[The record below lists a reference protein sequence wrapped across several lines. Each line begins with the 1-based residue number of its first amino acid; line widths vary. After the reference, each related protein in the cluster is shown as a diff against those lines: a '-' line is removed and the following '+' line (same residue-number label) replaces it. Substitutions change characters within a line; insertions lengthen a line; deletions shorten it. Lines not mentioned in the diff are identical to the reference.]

1 LNKGYRYDANGELAR
16 RADAWHGELA
26 FQHDP
31 TGRILGARTV
41 RAGKTPALH
50 EEHGYDPA
58 SNILDPW
65 VEKRGFVQ
73 HNRVL
78 VFEDKRY
85 QYDEHGRLIEKR
97 TGRHT
102 TLRLRWNREHQL
114 VESTVERNGAQQSS
128 RYEYDALGRRTLRR
142 DTFGETR
149 FIWDGMRLLQEKRGE
164 QNTTYAYQPGSH
176 EPVARI
182 DDTEAA
188 YKLPGTLAT
197 VYHFH
202 THING
207 APEELTNE
215 AGQTLWRARYRAW
228 GSLALEEAFEPLPA
242 HDRAEHATRQPI
254 RMQGQ
259 YADTETGLY
268 YNTFRYY
275 DPDIGRFVSEDPIGL
290 LGGLNLY
297 QYAPNADA
305 WVDPWG
311 WAAGWAIIRQFP
323 SNVEGARAGHFT
335 VEVIDSAGAS
345 LQTHQVSSHD
355 FKNTA
360 IEKANINGQPVHQ
373 VRVKLADAD
382 AAKRYQRQVLQ
393 VDDLGPYCK
402 KNNSCVTH
410 VEKTLKAGGV
420 TMDGGQARYLRNQGF
435 RPIKKGCPG

>member
-16 RADAWHGELA
+16 RADTWHGELA
-26 FQHDP
+26 LQHDP
-31 TGRILGARTV
+31 TGRILEARTV
-41 RAGKTPALH
+41 KAGKTPALH

-73 HNRVL
+73 HNRVR
-78 VFEDKRY
+78 VFQDKRY

-102 TLRLRWNREHQL
+102 TLQLRWNKEHQL
-114 VESTVERNGAQQSS
+114 VESTVERNGVQQSS

-164 QNTTYAYQPGSH
+164 QNTTYAYQPDSH
-176 EPVARI
+176 EPIARI

-215 AGQTLWRARYRAW
+215 AGQTLWRARYRTW
-228 GSLALEEAFEPLPA
+228 GGLALEEAYDPLPK
-242 HDRAEHATRQPI
+242 HDRSEHASRQPI

-268 YNTFRYY
+268 YNTFRYF

-311 WAAGWAIIRQFP
+311 WAPSDATRRIQALGDETLPTSRAARRAAMRTQNIPTSQTYQVEIHKSPTQSNLSIQQNGILHEERIMRNGKHIGTVDLHSKGHAFP
-323 SNVEGARAGHFT
+323 DGTTEKPHYHGKDG
-335 VEVIDSAGAS
+335 
-345 LQTHQVSSHD
+345 SH
-355 FKNTA
+355 KSY
-360 IEKANINGQPVHQ
+360 EKGKPRSTN
-373 VRVKLADAD
+373 KY
-382 AAKRYQRQVLQ
+382 K
-393 VDDLGPYCK
+393 
-402 KNNSCVTH
+402 
-410 VEKTLKAGGV
+410 GG
-420 TMDGGQARYLRNQGF
+420 
-435 RPIKKGCPG
+435 GCPR